1 MAKITINI
9 TISKARV
16 LDEVAKTTAYIGSKS
31 MSAEDLGTYERVAV
45 VDPDREQLDRYW
57 MEACGGASMALAHW
71 CTSAN
76 AQLLT
81 HHAELDRDYKV
92 TLQLP
97 TNWNNAY
104 NNALRESIMSYLINS
119 ILSRWLLIV
128 KKDEAEAYAALSSGN
143 GAQIAQILLERK
155 RPARRG
161 HGGDSGGDSA
171 NGLWTGPA
179 LWDGPKLWGNE

>member
-16 LDEVAKTTAYIGSKS
+16 LDEVAKTTAYIGAKS
-31 MSAEDLGTYERVAV
+31 MSDQDQGVYERVSI
-45 VDPDREQLDRYW
+45 VDPDREQLDRFW

-81 HHAELDRDYKV
+81 HHAELDRDFKV
-92 TLQLP
+92 TLKLP
-97 TNWNNAY
+97 TNWDNAY
-104 NNALRESIMSYLINS
+104 NNVLKESLMSYLVNS

-128 KKDEAEAYAALSSGN
+128 KKDEAEAYAALSSGS
-143 GAQIAQILLERK
+143 ATQIEQILLSRK
-155 RPARRG
+155 RPGRRG
-161 HGGDSGGDSA
+161 SGGGESA
-171 NGLWTGPA
+171 DGLWTGPA
-179 LWDGPKLWGNE
+179 LWDGPRLWNN